1 MISVIHSTAT
11 DRIYLRRVTLGR
23 GLLLAIA
30 AVVLGAV
37 AGYKL
42 LGEGRDFLNY
52 LAFYGRIREF
62 GEQHFFRFE
71 PGFVWIA
78 TFFKLVLN
86 TQAEFLFAVLASVSL
101 LIKFALFSSH
111 RRPVLTILF
120 YLCCWYPLH
129 EYTQIRAAVA
139 FALGFLA
146 TEAFFN
152 RRFVMFAAL
161 IALGAM
167 FHGSSIALA
176 VAIPVAWVLASFR
189 LPMIIAAVVGGG
201 AALGVVMQPLLV
213 FFERLN
219 RLASTHA
226 ANLEGYSVNLF
237 SSVNILTVALLGAI
251 LFARS
256 LTDRRLRTLFIL
268 VLFGLA
274 VAVAFQSMPV
284 FSHRLREMFMIFLVP
299 LAFNAR
305 QTPRGLLQMFLAT
318 VLAARYLQSH
328 IIEGVIWTI

>member
-1 MISVIHSTAT
+1 MVSVISSTPT
-11 DRIYLRRVTLGR
+11 NRFSLSQVTLAR
-23 GLLLAIA
+23 GVLFTVA
-30 AVVLGAV
+30 AVVLGV
-37 AGYKL
+37 FAGYRL

-52 LAFYGRIREF
+52 VTFYENIREF
-62 GEQHFFRFE
+62 GEQGFFRFE
-71 PGFVWIA
+71 PGFVWVA
-78 TFFKLVLN
+78 TVFKLVLN
-86 TQAEFLFAVLASVSL
+86 AEVEFLLAVLASLSL
-101 LIKFALFSSH
+101 LVKFALFSHH

-139 FALGFLA
+139 FAFVFLA
-146 TEAFFN
+146 AEAFFN

-161 IALGAM
+161 VAM
-167 FHGSSIALA
+167 GSLFHGSSLAPA

-189 LPMIIAAVVGGG
+189 LPMIIAAIAGG
-201 AALGVVMQPLLV
+201 AAALGAVMQPLLV
-213 FFERLN
+213 FAERLN
-219 RLASTHA
+219 PLAGTYA
-226 ANLEGYSVNLF
+226 PNLEGYSVNLF

-284 FSHRLREMFMIFLVP
+284 FSHRLREMFLIFLVP

-305 QTPRGLLQMFLAT
+305 FTPRGLLQMSLAT
-318 VLAARYLQSH
+318 VLGAGTLTAHILQG
-328 IIEGVIWTI
+328 IIWT